1 MIVQLTEWMES
12 RDRSEYLGYWVV
24 DTWVMAG
31 YSVGRVPQIQVYT
44 TANVSKL
51 LLVCRKGVTY
61 SVL

>member
-1 MIVQLTEWMES
+1 MDGKQGQYP
-12 RDRSEYLGYWVV
+12 RYWVV

-51 LLVCRKGVTY
+51 LLVCRKGVNY